1 MNRNIMILAFLGV
14 ALLPTQAQTV
24 RSLDECR
31 RMALEHNA
39 SVRNAV
45 NNVEAAKQE
54 QKSAFTKYFPTLSAS
69 GTAFNANKH
78 LVQMN
83 MGGGMALSLV
93 KDGVTGG
100 VTLMQ
105 PVFMGG
111 QILNG
116 NKLAKVGVTV
126 SGLQREQAEQE
137 VRLTVEKYYWQVAV
151 LKEKL
156 VTVAAIDT
164 MLSRLCGDVAAAVK
178 VGVTTRNDLLQV
190 QLRRND
196 IESTRSNLVNNL
208 EVCRMLLAQYIGADD
223 EQTDV
228 SADIDVGSA
237 PMFPQELY
245 CEPQSALPLTPEYR
259 LLESNVE
266 ANRLQRKLA
275 VGKNLPSVVAGAGYM
290 YENLLD
296 RSNSFALVDV
306 TVSVPISGWW
316 GGSHDIRKQKLRLA
330 NAENDLNDNAELLQ
344 IRMRKAWTDLQDAHR
359 QTLIAQKSIEQ
370 SAENLRLNQDYYKA
384 GTVTMSDLLD
394 AQRLYQQSR
403 DKFAEA
409 YSQFKMKQTEYLIA
423 TGR

>member
-1 MNRNIMILAFLGV
+1 MGA
-14 ALLPTQAQTV
+14 ALLPVQAQTV

-39 SVRNAV
+39 GVRNAI
-45 NNVEAAKQE
+45 NSVEAAKE
-54 QKSAFTKYFPTLSAS
+54 EKKEAFTKYFPTLSAS

-78 LVQMN
+78 LVQMD
-83 MGGGMALSLV
+83 MGGGMALSLI

-111 QILNG
+111 QIVNG
-116 NKLAKVGVTV
+116 NKLAKVGVQV

-156 VTVAAIDT
+156 VTVDAVDA
-164 MLSRLCGDVAAAVK
+164 MLARLCGDVEAAVK
-178 VGVTTRNDLLQV
+178 AGVTTRNDLLQV

-196 IESTRSNLVNNL
+196 IESTRSNLENNL
-208 EVCRMLLAQYIGADD
+208 AVSRMLLAQYIGEEG

-228 SADIDVGSA
+228 AADIDVGNA
-237 PMFPQELY
+237 PMFPQDLY
-245 CEPQSALPLTPEYR
+245 CEPSSALPLTPEYR

-266 ANRLQRKLA
+266 ANRLQKNLA

-296 RSNSFALVDV
+296 RSHSFALVGV
-306 TVSVPISGWW
+306 SVSVPISGWW

-330 NAENDLNDNAELLQ
+330 NAQNDLSDNSELLQ
-344 IRMRKAWTDLQDAHR
+344 IKMSKAWNDLQDAHR
-359 QTLIAQKSIEQ
+359 QTQIAQKSIEQ
-370 SAENLRLNQDYYKA
+370 STENLRLNQDYYKA

-403 DKFAEA
+403 DKYVEA
-409 YSQFKMKQTEYLIA
+409 YSQFRMKQTEYLVA